1 MDPANITAIEG
12 LFRSEMGLANDR
24 PIDMEPQLDLLE
36 PTRNPNF
43 EKISRKIA
51 KKIAKSRMK
60 FQWRRRDL
68 LPMTCKITA
77 AQAAASSTIT
87 VDRYDLIHRDTLL
100 FNTRTRELMLMNVDA
115 AVAPDATVEIRSYS
129 HPTPGTAELRYAT
142 QVGDIIIIGPETHA
156 EGEEVPEAFRSE
168 DTEDYDYI
176 MQNDRR
182 ASEITDIAEN
192 EAEYDPV
199 GQRAQDNKIAMIEFM
214 KAMNILFY
222 VSQTTREVLSASGP
236 RRHAMGGLRQKI
248 TSNRQSLVGVQ
259 GGLSP
264 QVLGEILRKTKYQGV
279 ASQDKIAMIGQYG
292 LSAVSAWP
300 VSYVRTSPR
309 DTAWGYN
316 ITQVITPHGNL
327 DLAYDPMLT
336 EDYGLADVMVIID
349 PAHVRQVYLQNMGLT
364 VIKKVSNLSTTHK
377 IVDAITGT
385 FGLQVK
391 FEELHAWIED
401 IS

>member
-1 MDPANITAIEG
+1 MDPANITSIEG

-51 KKIAKSRMK
+51 KKIAKTNMK

-68 LPMTCKITA
+68 LPMTCKVTTA
-77 AQAAASSTIT
+77 SAAGSATIT
-87 VDRYDLIHRDTLL
+87 VDRFDLIHRDVLL

-115 AVAPDATVEIRSYS
+115 AVAPDESVEVRSYS
-129 HPTPGTAELRYAT
+129 HVTPGTATIRYAT
-142 QVGDIIIIGPETHA
+142 QVGDTIIIGPESHA
-156 EGEEVPEAFRSE
+156 EGEDVPEAFRSE

-182 ASEITDIAEN
+182 GADITDIAEN
-192 EAEYDPV
+192 TAEYDPI
-199 GQRAQDNKIAMIEFM
+199 GQRAHDNKLAMIEFM
-214 KAMNILFY
+214 KAMNVLFY
-222 VSQTTREVLSASGP
+222 VSQTTREILSAVGP

-248 TSNRQSLVGVQ
+248 TSNRQSLAAVQ
-259 GGLSP
+259 GGLTP
-264 QVLGEILRKTKYQGV
+264 QVLGEILRKTKYQGM
-279 ASQDKIAMIGQYG
+279 ASEDKIAMIGQYG
-292 LSAVSAWP
+292 LAAVSAWP
-300 VSYVRTSPR
+300 VNYVRTSPR

-336 EDYGLADVMVIID
+336 EDYGLADVMCIID
-349 PAHVRQVYLQNMGLT
+349 PAHVRQVYLQNLGLT
-364 VIKKVSNLSTTHK
+364 VIKKVGNLSTAHRV
-377 IVDAITGT
+377 VDAITGT
-385 FGLQVK
+385 FGLQLK

-401 IS
+401 IT